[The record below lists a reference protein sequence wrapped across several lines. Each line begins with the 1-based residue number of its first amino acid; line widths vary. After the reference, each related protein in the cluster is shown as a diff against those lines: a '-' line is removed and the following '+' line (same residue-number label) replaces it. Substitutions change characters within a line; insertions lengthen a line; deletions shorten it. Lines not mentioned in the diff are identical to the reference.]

1 MKNIHGLGAFG
12 IMPYL
17 NDDLLKQIKYANI
30 KTRAGKI
37 AYLLSAGPNAQKP
50 EMGDGVHEARGA
62 LKWMAGIIEN
72 SLAPVR
78 EKSLDDA
85 RDKEEE
91 NEK

>member
-1 MKNIHGLGAFG
+1 
-12 IMPYL
+12 
-17 NDDLLKQIKYANI
+17 
-30 KTRAGKI
+30 
-37 AYLLSAGPNAQKP
+37 
-50 EMGDGVHEARGA
+50 MGDGVHEARGA